1 MLLLVVI
8 QLDDESG
15 ESPRKWESELK
26 VMERNLSEIP
36 RKKLTIGDPTST
48 LYRRKLGCECP
59 SLGAQRELRN
69 IY

>member
-1 MLLLVVI
+1 MLLIVI
-8 QLDDESG
+8 QLDSESG
-15 ESPRKWESELK
+15 EFPHKWESELM

-36 RKKLTIGDPTST
+36 RKKITIGDPTLT
-48 LYRRKLGCECP
+48 LYRRKLDCELP